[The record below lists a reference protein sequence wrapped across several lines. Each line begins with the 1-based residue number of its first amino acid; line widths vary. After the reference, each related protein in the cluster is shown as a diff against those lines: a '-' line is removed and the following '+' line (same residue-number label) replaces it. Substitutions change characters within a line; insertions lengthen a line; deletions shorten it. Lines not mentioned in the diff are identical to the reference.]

1 MLSKEEILARTNKG
15 LNVFK
20 HYLPFQ
26 FRVGR
31 NFLNPLYEDTK
42 ASCNVYFDRT
52 SDQYKLK
59 DYGNDTYSGD
69 CFQFVGI
76 LQGTDC
82 RHAAGFLDILQKIN
96 QDLCLGL
103 ETGSVNQSLK
113 PLSPPSLKS
122 QILCPPLEPV
132 RPLTEGWGSYPKS
145 TTLENP
151 VEQPKQPKPFSFKV
165 KPFSEAELNYWQQFG
180 ITPVILTK
188 YQVVSLKEFTSESN
202 ENKPYKLLPTD
213 KEPIFAYQGKRYV
226 KLYRPFSTIR
236 FQYAGDLGDKYCF
249 GLEQLPPKGNL
260 LFITGGEKDVLSLV
274 SKGYSAICF
283 NSETSNIPQNLI
295 RKLTYR
301 FKHIVL
307 LYDSDKTGLEASAR
321 HEQQLSLLG
330 VKRMMLPLKGTKEEK
345 DISDFFKLGN
355 TREDFQ
361 KLFIQFLDTIYAE
374 TMAVLK
380 SCEIDFTKPPISAEM
395 IISINNVPLGT
406 QGNLCCITGGEG
418 TGKSNYIC
426 ALVAGTLNTEDDD
439 IDTLGTRIKPNRQ
452 NKAVLLYDT
461 EQSELQLYKNT
472 LNSLKRAKQKHF
484 PGSFRAY
491 CLTGMSRKERLQ
503 AIVHSMDRFYYEF
516 GGIHLVIIDGIAD
529 LIHSA
534 NDEAESIRIV
544 DELYRLAGI
553 YQTCIVCV
561 LHFIPNGL
569 KLRGHLGSELQRKS
583 AGILSIEKDDQPG
596 VSVVKVLKVR
606 DGSPL
611 DVPLIQFAW
620 DKKEEMHIYLGEKT
634 KEEKEKRKENELT
647 SAAKALFT
655 QKRHY
660 TYQELTEKLQE
671 YLDVKER
678 TAKGYIKFMREKDII
693 LKDPSKTNYFVIG
706 HG

>member
-15 LNVFK
+15 LNIFRY
-20 HYLPFQ
+20 YLNFP

-42 ASCNVYFDRT
+42 ASCNVYFDRN

-59 DYGNDTYSGD
+59 DYGNDAYSGD
-69 CFQFVGI
+69 SFYFVGI
-76 LQGTDC
+76 LNGTDC
-82 RHAAGFLDILQKIN
+82 SQLTGFVEILQKIN

-103 ETGSVNQSLK
+103 GDDSFFQS
-113 PLSPPSLKS
+113 PMSTHALSIPSTR
-122 QILCPPLEPV
+122 ERV
-132 RPLTEGWGSYPKS
+132 TEGRERSLSPKS
-145 TTLENP
+145 TLSEP
-151 VEQPKQPKPFSFKV
+151 PFGGRGSKPYSFKV
-165 KPFSEAELNYWQQFG
+165 QPFSNTELAFWQQYG
-180 ITPVILTK
+180 ITPVTLKK
-188 YQVVSLKEFTSESN
+188 YQVVSLREFTSETN
-202 ENKPYKLLPTD
+202 EGKPYKLTPTD
-213 KEPIFAYQGKRYV
+213 NEPVFAYQSKRYL
-226 KLYRPFSTIR
+226 KLYRPFSSVR
-236 FQYAGDLGDKYCF
+236 FQYAGDMPDKYCF
-249 GLEQLPPKGNL
+249 GLEQLPPKGNI

-274 SKGYSAICF
+274 AKGYSAICF
-283 NSETSNIPQNLI
+283 NSETSNIPQALI

-307 LYDSDKTGLEASAR
+307 LYDCDKTGLEASAR
-321 HEQQLSLLG
+321 HEQQLSSLG
-330 VKRMMLPLKGTKEEK
+330 VKRMVLTLKGTKEEK
-345 DISDFFKLGN
+345 DVSDYFKLGN

-361 KLFIQFLDTIYAE
+361 KLFIQFLDTIYSE

-406 QGNLCCITGGEG
+406 QSNLCCITGGEG

-426 ALVAGTLNTEDDD
+426 ALIAGTLNTEDEE

-452 NKAVLLYDT
+452 NRAVLLYDT

-472 LNSLKRAKQKHF
+472 LTGLKRAKQNQF
-484 PGSFRAY
+484 PKNFRAY

-503 AIVHSMDRFYYEF
+503 AIVHSMDKFFYEF
-516 GGIHLVIIDGIAD
+516 GGIHMVIIDGIAD
-529 LIHSA
+529 LIHST
-534 NDEAESIRIV
+534 NDESESIRIV

-583 AGILSIEKDDQPG
+583 AGILSIEKDDEPG

-620 DKKEEMHIYLGEKT
+620 DKKEEMHVYLGEKT

-647 SAAKALFT
+647 AAAKTIFN
-655 QKRHY
+655 QKKY
-660 TYQELTEKLQE
+660 FTYQELTDKLQE

-678 TAKGYIKFMREKDII
+678 TAKTYIKFMRDKDII
-693 LKDPSKTNYFVIG
+693 LKDPGKTTYFVIG

>member
-20 HYLPFQ
+20 QYLSFQ

-31 NFLNPLYEDTK
+31 NFLNPLYDDKK
-42 ASCNVYFDRT
+42 ASCNVYYDRS
-52 SDQYKLK
+52 SDQYKIK
-59 DYGNDTYSGD
+59 DYGNDAYSGD
-69 CFQFVGI
+69 CFHFVGI
-76 LQGTDC
+76 FTGIDC
-82 RHAAGFLDILQKIN
+82 QQAAGFLEILQKIN
-96 QDLCLGL
+96 QDMCLGL
-103 ETGSVNQSLK
+103 ENCSINQPTKLMS
-113 PLSPPSLKS
+113 PLSPKS
-122 QILCPPLEPV
+122 ILSESTPEP
-132 RPLTEGWGSYPKS
+132 PKS
-145 TTLENP
+145 I
-151 VEQPKQPKPFSFKV
+151 KPYSIKT
-165 KPFSEAELNYWQQFG
+165 KHFSESELNFWQQYG
-180 ITPVILTK
+180 ITHEALVK
-188 YQVVSLKEFTSESN
+188 YQVISLKEFASENN
-202 ENKPYKLLPTD
+202 EGKPYKLTPSD

-226 KLYRPFSTIR
+226 KLYKPFSSVR

-249 GLEQLPPKGNL
+249 GLEQLPPKGDI

-274 SKGYSAICF
+274 SKSYYAICF
-283 NSETSNIPQNLI
+283 NSETSNIPQGII
-295 RKLTYR
+295 RKLSYR
-301 FKHIVL
+301 FKHVVI
-307 LYDSDKTGLEASAR
+307 LYDCDKTGLESSAK
-321 HEQQLSLLG
+321 HLQQLSSLG
-330 VKRMMLPLKGTKEEK
+330 VKRMTLPLKGTKEEK
-345 DISDFFKLGN
+345 DISDYFKIGN
-355 TREDFQ
+355 TRDDFQ
-361 KLFIQFLDTIYAE
+361 KLFIQFLDTIYSE

-380 SCEIDFTKPPISAEM
+380 SCEIDFSKPPISAEM

-406 QGNLCCITGGEG
+406 QSNLCCITGGEG

-426 ALVAGTLNTEDDD
+426 ALIAGTLNTEDDD
-439 IDTLGTRIKPNRQ
+439 IDTLGTRIKPNRH

-472 LNSLKRAKQKHF
+472 LTGLKRAKQNQF
-484 PGSFRAY
+484 PKNFRAY

-503 AIVHSMDRFYYEF
+503 AIIHSMDKFYYEF
-516 GGIHLVIIDGIAD
+516 GGIHIVIIDGIAD

-534 NDEAESIRIV
+534 NDETESIRIV

-620 DKKEEMHIYLGEKT
+620 DKKEEMHVYLGEKT

-647 SAAKALFT
+647 SAAKTLFT

-660 TYQELTEKLQE
+660 TYQELAEKLQE

-693 LKDPSKTNYFVIG
+693 LKDPGKASYFVIG

>member
-15 LNVFK
+15 LNIFR
-20 HYLPFQ
+20 HYLSFP

-42 ASCNVYFDRT
+42 ASCNVYFDRN

-69 CFQFVGI
+69 SFYFVGI
-76 LQGTDC
+76 LSGIDC
-82 RHAAGFLDILQKIN
+82 NQPTGFVEILQKIN
-96 QDLCLGL
+96 QDLCLRL
-103 ETGSVNQSLK
+103 ENEPFNQPTNSKPLLGSLGVSSLSEPPFGGRGFKPYSLK
-113 PLSPPSLKS
+113 V
-122 QILCPPLEPV
+122 Q
-132 RPLTEGWGSYPKS
+132 
-145 TTLENP
+145 
-151 VEQPKQPKPFSFKV
+151 
-165 KPFSEAELNYWQQFG
+165 PFSETELAFWGQYG
-180 ITPVILTK
+180 ITPETLKK
-188 YQVVSLKEFTSESN
+188 YQVVSLKEFSSENN
-202 ENKPYKLLPTD
+202 EGKPYTQMSTD
-213 KEPIFAYQGKRYV
+213 KEPIFAYQSKRYM
-226 KLYRPFSTIR
+226 KLYRPFSTVR
-236 FQYAGDLGDKYCF
+236 FQYAGDMPDKYCF
-249 GLEQLPPKGNL
+249 GLEQLPPKGNI

-274 SKGYSAICF
+274 AKGYSAICF
-283 NSETSNIPQNLI
+283 NSETSNIPQTLI

-307 LYDSDKTGLEASAR
+307 LYDCDKTGLDASAK
-321 HEQQLSLLG
+321 HEQQLSTLG
-330 VKRMMLPLKGTKEEK
+330 VKRMILPLKGTKEEK

-361 KLFIQFLDTIYAE
+361 KLFLQFLDTLYAE

-380 SCEIDFTKPPISAEM
+380 SCEIDFSKPPISAEM

-406 QGNLCCITGGEG
+406 QGNLCCLTGGEG

-426 ALVAGTLNTEDDD
+426 ALVAGTLNNDDND
-439 IDTLGTRIKPNRQ
+439 IDTLGTHIKPNRQ
-452 NKAVLLYDT
+452 NRAVLLYDT

-472 LNSLKRAKQKHF
+472 LTGLKRAKQNQF
-484 PGSFRAY
+484 PKNFRAY

-503 AIVHSMDRFYYEF
+503 AIVHSMDKFYYEF

-534 NDEAESIRIV
+534 NDESESIRIV

-583 AGILSIEKDDQPG
+583 AGILSIEKDDEPG

-620 DKKEEMHIYLGEKT
+620 DKKEEMHVYLGEKT

-647 SAAKALFT
+647 SAAKVLFT
-655 QKRHY
+655 QKRYY
-660 TYQELTEKLQE
+660 TYQELTNKLQE

-693 LKDPSKTNYFVIG
+693 LKDPSKANYFVIG
-706 HG
+706 RG

>member
-20 HYLPFQ
+20 HYMPFQ

-76 LQGTDC
+76 LLGTDC

-96 QDLCLGL
+96 KDLSLGL
-103 ETGSVNQSLK
+103 ENHEVSFTETPKIIPSMSHKLQLSSSS
-113 PLSPPSLKS
+113 PLSPIMETAVNHLK
-122 QILCPPLEPV
+122 
-132 RPLTEGWGSYPKS
+132 TPKHF
-145 TTLENP
+145 T
-151 VEQPKQPKPFSFKV
+151 FKV
-165 KPFSEAELNYWQQFG
+165 KPFSDKELQFWQQFG
-180 ITPVILTK
+180 ITSATLIK
-188 YQVVSLKEFTSESN
+188 YQVVSLKVFTSESN
-202 ENKPYKLLPTD
+202 DGKEYNLYASE
-213 KEPIFAYQGKRYV
+213 KEPLFAYQGKRYL
-226 KLYRPFSTIR
+226 KLYRPFSTVR

-249 GLEQLPPKGNL
+249 GLEQLPPKGNI

-274 SKGYSAICF
+274 SKGYFAICF
-283 NSETSNIPQNLI
+283 NSETSNVPQGII

-301 FKHIVL
+301 FKHVVI
-307 LYDSDKTGLEASAR
+307 LYDCDKTGLDSSAK
-321 HEQQLSLLG
+321 HEKQLSSLG

-395 IISINNVPLGT
+395 ILSINNVPLGT
-406 QGNLCCITGGEG
+406 QGNLCCLTGGEG

-426 ALVAGTLNTEDDD
+426 ALIAGTLNTDDND
-439 IDTLGTRIKPNRQ
+439 IDTLGIRIKPNRLK
-452 NKAVLLYDT
+452 KAVLLYDT

-472 LNSLKRAKQKHF
+472 LTGLRRARQKRF
-484 PGSFRAY
+484 PDNFRAY

-503 AIVHSMDRFYYEF
+503 AIIHSMDKFYYEF

-534 NDEAESIRIV
+534 NDESESIRIV

-583 AGILSIEKDDQPG
+583 AGILSIEKDDEPG

-620 DKKEEMHIYLGEKT
+620 DKKEEMHVYLGEKT

-647 SAAKALFT
+647 SAAKTLFT

-660 TYQELTEKLQE
+660 TYQELTDKLQE

-693 LKDPSKTNYFVIG
+693 LKDPGKASYFVIG